1 MMNSAIEKLAP
12 YAFTALRQRQEALQ
26 AQCIELLDFGV
37 GDPQDPTPA
46 FIRQA
51 LTAALKP
58 ESRYPTSAGLP
69 ELRQA
74 MAGWFGRRFGV
85 TLDPDVHVLP
95 ANGSK
100 EALFNLGLALL
111 DDPRRGPQAV
121 GVPELAYQV
130 YADSARLHH
139 AEVIPLPLD
148 ADWLPDLNALT
159 PDVLGRL
166 RLLWLNYPNNPT
178 GAVAPPSYYREV
190 LALAE
195 RWDFYVASDEAYS
208 ELWYDSPPPS
218 LLQTGLE
225 RAIVINTLSKRSNM
239 TAYRSGVIAGDARVL
254 APLRSVR
261 PRMGVA
267 TPEFIQQAARAA
279 WEDEAHV
286 MAQRRRYA
294 ERRQLFIEVLARKG
308 LVVDAS
314 EATFYLW
321 VRVPEWVAGRSSRQ
335 FAEWLLERGI
345 VVLPGEFLGA
355 RGAGHV
361 RLALVPPLETCQRAV
376 EILDSVL

>member
-1 MMNSAIEKLAP
+1 MNSAIEKLAP
-12 YAFTALRQRQEALQ
+12 YAFTALRQRKEALQ
-26 AQCIELLDFGV
+26 AQGTVLLDFGV

-74 MAGWFGRRFGV
+74 IAGWFGRRFGV

-121 GVPELAYQV
+121 GVPDLAYQV

-148 ADWLPDLNALT
+148 GDWLPDLNALT

-195 RWDFYVASDEAYS
+195 HWGFYVASDEAYS
-208 ELWYDSPPPS
+208 ELWYDKPTAEPAANRGGAGYRHQHA
-218 LLQTGLE
+218 LQTQQYDRLSQRRDRWR
-225 RAIVINTLSKRSNM
+225 RAGARHPPQR
-239 TAYRSGVIAGDARVL
+239 APADGGGDSGVH
-254 APLRSVR
+254 P
-261 PRMGVA
+261 
-267 TPEFIQQAARAA
+267 
-279 WEDEAHV
+279 
-286 MAQRRRYA
+286 
-294 ERRQLFIEVLARKG
+294 
-308 LVVDAS
+308 AS
-314 EATFYLW
+314 
-321 VRVPEWVAGRSSRQ
+321 
-335 FAEWLLERGI
+335 
-345 VVLPGEFLGA
+345 GA
-355 RGAGHV
+355 RCLG
-361 RLALVPPLETCQRAV
+361 R
-376 EILDSVL
+376 

>member
-1 MMNSAIEKLAP
+1 MNSAIETLAP
-12 YAFTALRQRQEALQ
+12 YAFTALSQRKSALQ
-26 AQCIELLDFGV
+26 SQGMELFDFGI

-46 FIRQA
+46 FIRQSLTDA
-51 LTAALKP
+51 LQP
-58 ESRYPTSAGLP
+58 ESRYPTAAGLP

-74 MAGWFGRRFGV
+74 IAGWFGRRFSV

-100 EALFNLGLALL
+100 EALFNLGTALL

-130 YADSARLHH
+130 YADSAWLHH
-139 AEVIPLPLD
+139 AEVIHLPLGS
-148 ADWLPDLNALT
+148 DWLPDLSALT
-159 PDVLGRL
+159 PEVLGRL

-178 GAVAPPSYYREV
+178 GAVAPLSYYREA

-195 RWDFYVASDEAYS
+195 RWGFYVASDEAYS
-208 ELWYDSPPPS
+208 ELWYDSPPTS
-218 LLQTGLE
+218 LLQAGLG
-225 RAIVINTLSKRSNM
+225 RAIAINTLSKRSNM
-239 TAYRSGVIAGDARVL
+239 TAYRSGVIAGDAQVV
-254 APLRSVR
+254 AALRGVR

-267 TPEFIQQAARAA
+267 TPEFIQRAAVAA

-286 MAQRRRYA
+286 TAQRRRYA
-294 ERRQLFIEVLARKG
+294 ERRALLIDVLERKG
-308 LVVDAS
+308 LTVDAS

-321 VRVPEWVAGRSSRQ
+321 VRVPEWVEQRSSRQ

-345 VVLPGEFLGA
+345 VVLPGEFLGV
-355 RGAGHV
+355 RGATHV
-361 RLALVPPLETCQRAV
+361 RLALVPPLETCQRAA
-376 EILDSVL
+376 EILDRVL